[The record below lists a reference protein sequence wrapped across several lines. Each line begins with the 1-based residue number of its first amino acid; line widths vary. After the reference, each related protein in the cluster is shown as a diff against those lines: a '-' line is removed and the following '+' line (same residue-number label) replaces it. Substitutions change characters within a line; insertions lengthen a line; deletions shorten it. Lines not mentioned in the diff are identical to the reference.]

1 MARCDMCFKE
11 KIGLVPPIPRLDA
24 KVCKGCFYEIDR
36 VVGFLEH
43 YGFVLQGILGGRIED
58 ASKSKKKASK
68 PGKGTHP
75 LETP

>member
-11 KIGLVPPIPRLDA
+11 KISLVPPISKLDA

-43 YGFVLQGILGGRIED
+43 YGFVLQGILGGEN
-58 ASKSKKKASK
+58 
-68 PGKGTHP
+68 
-75 LETP
+75 